1 MIKLLVNA
9 KYPMYF
15 RDREGRSALGI
26 GFAKDTPAKL
36 LETLI
41 KYFMKAD
48 FSFTM
53 RSESPQGECKYH
65 SLLEE
70 IFANSPNLK
79 RDLNLLKSLGCIKGL
94 TPV

>member
-1 MIKLLVNA
+1 
-9 KYPMYF
+9 MYL
-15 RDREGRSALGI
+15 RDQEGRSALGI

-41 KYFMKAD
+41 KYFLKAD
-48 FSFTM
+48 YSFTK
-53 RSESPQGECKYH
+53 REESLQGECKYH
-65 SLLEE
+65 NLLEE

-94 TPV
+94 TPD